1 MRIDLISA
9 VPDLLRSPLDH
20 SIVKRARDGG
30 YLEVNVHNLRDYT
43 YDRHQK
49 VDDTSYGGGAGMVM
63 QAPPI
68 FECIESLQR
77 ERTYD
82 RVIFTSPDGKPFKQ
96 EDANRLSMEENLL
109 ILCGHYKGVDQR
121 VRDVLITDEYSIGDY
136 VLSGG
141 ELPALVIVDAIAR
154 LIPGVL
160 GDAESALEDSFM
172 DGLLGYPV
180 YSRPEEY
187 RGLRVPDVLT
197 SGHHK
202 KIKEWRFQQS
212 LERTRERRPD
222 LYQSFVTEQ
231 HNPGRSHE

>member
-1 MRIDLISA
+1 MRVDLISA

-43 YDRHQK
+43 HDRHQK

-68 FECIESLQR
+68 FECIEALQSQ
-77 ERTYD
+77 RTYD

-96 EDANRLSMEENLL
+96 EDANRMSMDTNIL

-121 VRDVLITDEYSIGDY
+121 VRDELITEEYSIGDY

-187 RGLRVPDVLT
+187 RGMNVPKVLT

-222 LYQSFVTEQ
+222 LYQTFVTD
-231 HNPGRSHE
+231 HNNPGLDHE